1 MSKKRKEDLVEGGI
15 LGRMDI
21 LHNFEDF
28 INTEKLISNIRKNIT
43 DMFQEELNFFK
54 NILSPK
60 SEFGDIENIDLSNIE
75 DFKSKIKEIAK
86 KNPEAKIKAYAYV
99 FTKEKNEKPK
109 LKTFT
114 YNSEKPIK
122 KSNKKK
128 KK

>member
-99 FTKEKNEKPK
+99 FTKEENEKPK

-114 YNSEKPIK
+114 YNSEKPTK
-122 KSNKKK
+122 KTNKKK

>member
-99 FTKEKNEKPK
+99 FTKEE
-109 LKTFT
+109 
-114 YNSEKPIK
+114 NSLPFV
-122 KSNKKK
+122 SSD
-128 KK
+128 